1 MKPLL
6 ISFSGGKTSAFMTK
20 LIVEHYGLQD
30 DMKIVF
36 ANTGKENEETLN
48 FVKTCSEK
56 WNLPIIWIESELNP
70 EKGKGNSFK
79 VVDYNSASRN
89 GEPFERLIRKYGLP
103 NRMSRFCS
111 GKLKIEPMELF
122 MKECGYSEF
131 QTAIG
136 IRADE
141 PNRIKDKWY
150 PLFELGITKK
160 HVDAFWSMQD
170 FNLALKDFQG
180 NCDLCHMKS
189 LSKRVKCISQNP
201 SIADWWVEME
211 KLAGSTFDLKHSVK
225 EILTSTTSQSC
236 IDFGSDL
243 DIRCDCID

>member
-1 MKPLL
+1 MNPLL

-20 LIVEHYGLQD
+20 LIVEHYGLHD

-36 ANTGKENEETLN
+36 ANTGKENEETLT
-48 FVKTCSEK
+48 FVNACSEK
-56 WNLPIIWIESELNP
+56 WNLPIIWIESDLNP

-79 VVDYNSASRN
+79 VVDYNSASRK

-122 MKECGYSEF
+122 MKECGYAEF

-160 HVDAFWSMQD
+160 HIENFWQNQD
-170 FNLALKDFQG
+170 FGLDLKDYQG

-189 LSKRVKCISQNP
+189 LSKRVKCISKNP
-201 SIADWWVEME
+201 SIANWWAEME
-211 KLAGSTFDLKHSVK
+211 EITGSTFDLNYSVK
-225 EILTSTTSQSC
+225 EISKRTISQTAIDFDADTRCDVC
-236 IDFGSDL
+236 ID
-243 DIRCDCID
+243 